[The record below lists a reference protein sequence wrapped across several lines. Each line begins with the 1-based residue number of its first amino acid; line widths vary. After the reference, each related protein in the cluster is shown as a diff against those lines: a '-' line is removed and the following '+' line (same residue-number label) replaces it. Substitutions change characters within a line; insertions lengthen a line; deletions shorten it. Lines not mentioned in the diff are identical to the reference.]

1 ACLAYRW
8 TGAKGVARV
17 LVFVGALA
25 ACEWLRGHVL
35 TGFPWNLP
43 GETWKAGS
51 AMSQTAALVGAYG
64 LTWVTLAL
72 VVPVAVWREG
82 RAGRIAVGLAAAA
95 LAGLWLFGA
104 VRSMDRPAPS
114 GQRALT
120 VRMVQADIKQSAKY
134 DPAEFQR
141 IVDRYVA
148 LTSRP
153 YPDGRVADIVIW
165 PEGAIPDAIDNYLAP
180 GTWTRAAIEGALRPG
195 QMLLVGAYRVEG
207 TQGRYRYYNSL
218 VAARR
223 TAGGFEPAGVY
234 DKYRLVPFGEFLPL
248 DAWMEKLGVKTLVH
262 VGDGFTPGPPPRPM
276 TIPGLPA
283 FQPLICYEGL
293 YPGYTRTGARA
304 SGARPDFIVNVS
316 NDAWFGV
323 TSGPLQHLN
332 LSSYRAIEEG
342 IPILR
347 ATPTGVSAM
356 IDARGAATGHVLR
369 LGESDVI
376 DGHIP
381 WQRFETVYRRFGDLP
396 FLLMLLISGLVYLPK
411 RVVWSLKSQRNRN

>member
-1 ACLAYRW
+1 
-8 TGAKGVARV
+8 
-17 LVFVGALA
+17 
-25 ACEWLRGHVL
+25 
-35 TGFPWNLP
+35 
-43 GETWKAGS
+43 
-51 AMSQTAALVGAYG
+51 
-64 LTWVTLAL
+64 
-72 VVPVAVWREG
+72 
-82 RAGRIAVGLAAAA
+82 
-95 LAGLWLFGA
+95 
-104 VRSMDRPAPS
+104 
-114 GQRALT
+114 
-120 VRMVQADIKQSAKY
+120 
-134 DPAEFQR
+134 
-141 IVDRYVA
+141 
-148 LTSRP
+148 
-153 YPDGRVADIVIW
+153 
-165 PEGAIPDAIDNYLAP
+165 
-180 GTWTRAAIEGALRPG
+180 
-195 QMLLVGAYRVEG
+195 
-207 TQGRYRYYNSL
+207 
-218 VAARR
+218 
-223 TAGGFEPAGVY
+223 
-234 DKYRLVPFGEFLPL
+234 
-248 DAWMEKLGVKTLVH
+248 VKTLVH